1 MNTSPPAS
9 TPTPSPST
17 PPSVSQAAPSPL
29 LILCALTLDLSAF
42 VLIGLLAK
50 WHTFSEGVTAGAFF
64 TVLTGQV
71 ASKAGG
77 ARTRFQMPGIGVVL
91 AFVSGAYTLGLLRKA

>member
-1 MNTSPPAS
+1 MSDAPP
-9 TPTPSPST
+9 PST
-17 PPSVSQAAPSPL
+17 VPTTHHANPPPPLMIVS
-29 LILCALTLDLSAF
+29 ALVLDLSAF
-42 VLIGLLAK
+42 VLIALLAK

-77 ARTRFQMPGIGVVL
+77 ARTRFQMPGVGVVL
-91 AFVSGAYTLGLLRKA
+91 GFLAGAYALRRLI